1 MAPVRMSLGVVNVL
15 LACGWSFSSRSSAS
29 QPQRQQRHPHK
40 DSHQQHEEVTT
51 HVCDIG
57 TTYAQY
63 HEANRPSHKLERKIY
78 DYYSENFATSYGY
91 KIYDYHSDNLS
102 LIHI

>member
-1 MAPVRMSLGVVNVL
+1 MPGHGHGS
-15 LACGWSFSSRSSAS
+15 
-29 QPQRQQRHPHK
+29 
-40 DSHQQHEEVTT
+40 
-51 HVCDIG
+51 DIG

-91 KIYDYHSDNLS
+91 KIYDYYSENFADALLHHDK
-102 LIHI
+102 